1 MIRSVRTVVLLPIVL
16 ITAFIGYKIYF
27 YFGDKTAP
35 EIVISGVENNGH
47 YCGDVQ
53 CSVNASKSGELSVKM
68 DGQSLF
74 TKYKVSRSYEQT
86 FPIPTRSMPNGA
98 HSMKIEYVDSTFNK
112 NKVTQEINFVVDNVP
127 LQAAFVKADS
137 DYKVFQGR
145 TLHVQF
151 QVNKDVKD
159 AEIQVLSK
167 GYPCYPEA
175 KNSLIYE
182 TYVPI
187 PCEETP
193 NEYLFTVAV
202 TDRVGNTLNL
212 DNRFQIVAFPFK
224 KQTIKLDPEKVKHEH
239 EVGIDSAEREAIL
252 EKLALQSPKE
262 KLWRGAFCT
271 PIDIQ
276 QITCEFGSVRTTQE
290 KGRYMHKALD
300 VYNAPRSVVW
310 APQDG
315 IVVLKDRYADAGNT
329 VVIDHGF
336 GVLSLFYHLEDFSK
350 IEVGQKVA
358 KGNPIG
364 TIGKTGYATGYHLHW
379 EQRINNVAVDPM
391 QWTKQNF

>member
-1 MIRSVRTVVLLPIVL
+1 MIRYVRYL
-16 ITAFIGYKIYF
+16 IAFLILSCTAWIGYNIYL
-27 YFGDKTAP
+27 YFFDTTTPVVK
-35 EIVISGVENNGH
+35 ISGLEDCGH

-53 CSVNASKSGELSVKM
+53 CSVLSSKSGELSVKL
-68 DGQSLF
+68 DNQPLL
-74 TKYKVSRSYEQT
+74 TKYKVSGSQEQT
-86 FPIPTRSMPNGA
+86 FPIPTRSMPNGP
-98 HSMKIEYVDSTFNK
+98 HSLKIEFADSRFNK
-112 NKVTQEINFVVDNVP
+112 NKTSQDINFVVDNVP
-127 LQAAFVKADS
+127 LQAAFVKAES

-151 QVNKDVKD
+151 QVNKDVKE
-159 AEIQVLSK
+159 AQIQTLSK
-167 GYPCYPEA
+167 TFPCFPET

-182 TYVPI
+182 CYIPI
-187 PCEETP
+187 PCEENP
-193 NEYLFTVAV
+193 NEYMFNVAV

-224 KQTIKLDPEKVKHEH
+224 KQILKLDPAKVQLEH
-239 EVGIDSAEREAIL
+239 ELGIDSSVREAKL
-252 EKLALQSPKE
+252 EELATQSQRE
-262 KLWRGAFCT
+262 KLWRGTFCA

-276 QITCEFGSVRTTQE
+276 QITCEFGAVRTTQE

-315 IVVLKDRYADAGNT
+315 VVVLKDRYADAGNT

-350 IEVGQKVA
+350 VEVGQKIA

-379 EQRINNVAVDPM
+379 EMRINNIAVDPM

>member
-1 MIRSVRTVVLLPIVL
+1 MIRSIRTVILLPILLV
-16 ITAFIGYKIYF
+16 TAFISYKIYF
-27 YFGDKTAP
+27 YFCDKTAP
-35 EIVISGVENNGH
+35 EVVISGLENGGH

-53 CSVNASKSGELSVKM
+53 CSILASKSGKLSVKM
-68 DGQSLF
+68 DNQSLL
-74 TKYKVSRSYEQT
+74 TQHKVSSSQDQT
-86 FPIPTRSMPNGA
+86 FAIPTRSMPNGI
-98 HSMKIEYVDSTFNK
+98 HSMKIEYVDSTFNQ
-112 NKVTQEINFVVDNVP
+112 NKVAQEISFVVDNVP

-167 GYPCYPEA
+167 KYPCYPEA
-175 KNSLIYE
+175 KKSLIYE
-182 TYVPI
+182 THVPI
-187 PCEETP
+187 PCEESP
-193 NEYLFTVAV
+193 NEYLFTIAV

-239 EVGIDSAEREAIL
+239 EVGIDSAEREAVL

-315 IVVLKDRYADAGNT
+315 VVVLKDRFADAGNT

-350 IEVGQKVA
+350 VEVGQKVA

-379 EQRINNVAVDPM
+379 EQRINNIAVDPM

>member
-1 MIRSVRTVVLLPIVL
+1 MIRYIRYL
-16 ITAFIGYKIYF
+16 ILTLILAFTAWIGYKVYLYF
-27 YFGDKTAP
+27 FDKTVP
-35 EIVISGVENNGH
+35 VVMISGLENGGH

-53 CSVNASKSGELSVKM
+53 CAVLSSKSGELSVKL
-68 DGQSLF
+68 DNQSLF
-74 TKYKVSRSYEQT
+74 KISVGRQEQF
-86 FPIPTRSMPNGA
+86 FPIPTRPLPNGS
-98 HSMKIEYVDSTFNK
+98 HVLKIEFLDSRFNR
-112 NKVTQEINFVVDNVP
+112 NKASQEINFVVDNVP

-137 DYKVFQGR
+137 DHKVFQGR

-151 QVNKDVKD
+151 QANKELKD
-159 AEIQVLSK
+159 AQVQILSK
-167 GYPCYPEA
+167 SYPCFPET

-182 TYVPI
+182 CYVPV

-193 NEYLFTVAV
+193 NEYLFNVAI

-224 KQTIKLDPEKVKHEH
+224 KQNLKLDPEKVKHEH
-239 EVGIDSAEREAIL
+239 EVGIDSSEREM
-252 EKLALQSPKE
+252 KLAQLAAESQRE
-262 KLWRGAFCT
+262 KLWRGAFCA

-276 QITCEFGSVRTTQE
+276 QITCEFGAVRTTQE

-315 IVVLKDRYADAGNT
+315 VVVLKDRYADAGNT
-329 VVIDHGF
+329 IVIDHGF
-336 GVLSLFYHLEDFSK
+336 GLLSLFYHLEDFSK
-350 IEVGQKVA
+350 VEVGQKVA

-379 EQRINNVAVDPM
+379 EMRINNIAVDPM
-391 QWTKQNF
+391 QWTKQIF

>member
-1 MIRSVRTVVLLPIVL
+1 MVRYIRYIILVL
-16 ITAFIGYKIYF
+16 ILACTAWIGYNIYL
-27 YFGDKTAP
+27 YFFDTTTPVVMIAGL
-35 EIVISGVENNGH
+35 ENSGH

-53 CSVNASKSGELSVKM
+53 CSVFASKSGELSVKL
-68 DGQSLF
+68 DNQTLF
-74 TKYKVSRSYEQT
+74 SKYKVSGSHEQT

-98 HSMKIEYVDSTFNK
+98 HTIKVEYVDSSFNK
-112 NKVTQEINFVVDNVP
+112 NKISQDINFVIDNVP

-151 QVNKDVKD
+151 QVNKEVKE
-159 AEIQVLSK
+159 AQIQTLSK
-167 GYPCYPEA
+167 AYPCFPES

-182 TYVPI
+182 CYVPI
-187 PCEETP
+187 PCEEAA
-193 NEYLFTVAV
+193 NEYMFAVAV

-212 DNRFQIVAFPFK
+212 DNRFQIVAYPFK
-224 KQTIKLDPEKVKHEH
+224 KQIIKLDPSKVQHEH
-239 EVGIDSAEREAIL
+239 ELGLDSTIREAKL
-252 EKLALQSPKE
+252 EELSEQSQKE

-300 VYNAPRSVVW
+300 VYNTPRSVVW

-350 IEVGQKVA
+350 VEVGQKIA

-379 EQRINNVAVDPM
+379 EMRVNNIAVDPM